1 MRTLEE
7 CLLEGL
13 SDLSVATNLIE
24 SRLLIG
30 DVALFLELQK
40 HIFSDGFWPSEK
52 FFAAKVEEQNVRHQR
67 YHGTSYNL
75 EPDVKAARAAC
86 AISTPYSGSRAAIS
100 APPRLM
106 KWSASAF

>member
-13 SDLSVATNLIE
+13 SDLTVATNLIE

-75 EPDVKAARAAC
+75 EPDVKKQPRRPAGY
-86 AISTPYSGSRAAIS
+86 PYATVGGSPSFWRH
-100 APPRLM
+100 LDG
-106 KWSASAF
+106 